1 MKESGEVL
9 EAASA
14 LGIDMTRLHYGA
26 ERQAAPC
33 GEIFVNIDDVGDKS
47 RQMKK
52 VFDQKKS
59 DGKEIVFIRKSTENS
74 LADKVASNNPDV
86 GKESLSKNPA
96 RESTCKKYALPTF
109 IKYAPVD
116 PTEKETTAQ
125 VEKTQPNLAIVLK
138 RSSQELASSVNTQ
151 GNVQIKKEGHGGSG
165 QWFGVTNGTKTDRQS
180 QHHLYDSKVYLLRF
194 V

>member
-1 MKESGEVL
+1 
-9 EAASA
+9 
-14 LGIDMTRLHYGA
+14 
-26 ERQAAPC
+26 
-33 GEIFVNIDDVGDKS
+33 
-47 RQMKK
+47 MKK

-59 DGKEIVFIRKSTENS
+59 DGKEIVLISKSKEKRST
-74 LADKVASNNPDV
+74 DKVASNNPDV

-125 VEKTQPNLAIVLK
+125 VEKTQPNLAIFFDTVLSGAGLISK
-138 RSSQELASSVNTQ
+138 YSGKCSN
-151 GNVQIKKEGHGGSG
+151 KEGRSCNGGSG
-165 QWFGVTNGTKTDRQS
+165 QWFGGTNGTKTDRQS
-180 QHHLYDSKVYLLRF
+180 EHHLYDSKVYLLRF